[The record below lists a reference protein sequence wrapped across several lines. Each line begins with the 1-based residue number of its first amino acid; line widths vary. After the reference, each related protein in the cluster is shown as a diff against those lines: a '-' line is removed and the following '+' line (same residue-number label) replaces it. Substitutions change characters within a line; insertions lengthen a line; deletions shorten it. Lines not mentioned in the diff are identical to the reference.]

1 MTEHSG
7 RARAISRRARS
18 VGVGAAL
25 AIVAT
30 AGIVAVPVASAQAA
44 PSAGSGTLTNPGPTP
59 EALTPSPGSA
69 KTTAQIQALKAKILP
84 TYSSSVV
91 AGQNGDTYG
100 FTILG
105 GDPHKA
111 KSTTLKTIIVPIKVT
126 FTGTGDVY
134 DPTTTSC
141 SETQTAETGMLK
153 GPMFSKSKFSAGS
166 IKLGNLQYLDAQMRG
181 EFWNLS
187 GFAAKYNT
195 KLKGSSIATYSV
207 SVTGYPEYDPGTC
220 QELGEIDYSAWN
232 SFLQGTV
239 FPALASSGVS
249 PATLPIF
256 LVKNV
261 VFTSGGCCILGYH
274 SAFNNPSFSNNPQVY
289 GIADWDTTGDFGS
302 AAAND
307 AVPSHEIAE
316 AANDPFVNNA
326 TPSWGHIGQVTG
338 CQGNLEVG
346 DPLTGTA
353 FTDTIGGVAY
363 TLQELAYFGW
373 FFDQPFGVNSW
384 YSTKGTFTS
393 GATLCS

>member
-1 MTEHSG
+1 M
-7 RARAISRRARS
+7 
-18 VGVGAAL
+18 
-25 AIVAT
+25 
-30 AGIVAVPVASAQAA
+30 
-44 PSAGSGTLTNPGPTP
+44 
-59 EALTPSPGSA
+59 
-69 KTTAQIQALKAKILP
+69 
-84 TYSSSVV
+84 
-91 AGQNGDTYG
+91 
-100 FTILG
+100 
-105 GDPHKA
+105 
-111 KSTTLKTIIVPIKVT
+111 
-126 FTGTGDVY
+126 
-134 DPTTTSC
+134 
-141 SETQTAETGMLK
+141 
-153 GPMFSKSKFSAGS
+153 
-166 IKLGNLQYLDAQMRG
+166 
-181 EFWNLS
+181 
-187 GFAAKYNT
+187 
-195 KLKGSSIATYSV
+195 
-207 SVTGYPEYDPGTC
+207 
-220 QELGEIDYSAWN
+220 
-232 SFLQGTV
+232 
-239 FPALASSGVS
+239 S